1 MLPLHRAMEKD
12 DNQQSNEE
20 EHTVSFDFKNDG
32 FILDSESDGVKNPK
46 SCRLNLNMR

>member
-1 MLPLHRAMEKD
+1 MEKD